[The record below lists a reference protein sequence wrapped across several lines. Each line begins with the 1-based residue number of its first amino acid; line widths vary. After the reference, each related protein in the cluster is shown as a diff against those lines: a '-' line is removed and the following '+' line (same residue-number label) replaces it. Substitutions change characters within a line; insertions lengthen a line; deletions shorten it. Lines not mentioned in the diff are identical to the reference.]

1 MEIKH
6 EIIRFNQLTK
16 DSCNQE
22 VLEYLNK
29 EFSLIVMDPKER
41 HYFDLEDS
49 VNFFFKTR
57 DEGINFVLVNMH
69 INDDYKIVHRNG
81 KDHYLLSIL
90 SMGMIIKY
98 KAPSSVCRLFHQA
111 FLTNFENLV
120 EKFNDLR
127 RRHRDLIDKVKR
139 LAHENKSLVQMN
151 GEQAQTIKSQEA
163 RIKKLE
169 AELRSKSRKTN

>member
-57 DEGINFVLVNMH
+57 DEG
-69 INDDYKIVHRNG
+69 NG

-151 GEQAQTIKSQEA
+151 AVQAQTIKSQEA
-163 RIKKLE
+163 QIKELE
-169 AELRSKSRKTN
+169 TKLRSKSHKTH

>member
-69 INDDYKIVHRNG
+69 RA
-81 KDHYLLSIL
+81 
-90 SMGMIIKY
+90 M
-98 KAPSSVCRLFHQA
+98 A
-111 FLTNFENLV
+111 
-120 EKFNDLR
+120 LR
-127 RRHRDLIDKVKR
+127 KGYRGHCN
-139 LAHENKSLVQMN
+139 EY
-151 GEQAQTIKSQEA
+151 GEA
-163 RIKKLE
+163 
-169 AELRSKSRKTN
+169 

>member
-151 GEQAQTIKSQEA
+151 AEQAQTIKSQDA
-163 RIKKLE
+163 RIKELE
-169 AELRSKSRKTN
+169 AKLRSKSRKTN